1 MQYVDRNCVVLFDP
15 LTTITSRDAP
25 SWRPQTSA
33 RTAKVALE
41 TAAMAAA
48 GLFYLLVEDN
58 RTSSLAGSTPPWGRP
73 LRGLPA
79 DGDFHMTDWHAI
91 AHLQPSQCLP
101 TQEGWRN
108 PLPVAA

>member
-1 MQYVDRNCVVLFDP
+1 VAAANFS
-15 LTTITSRDAP
+15 SRH
-25 SWRPQTSA
+25 
-33 RTAKVALE
+33 AKVALE

-48 GLFYLLVEDN
+48 GFFYLLVEDN

-79 DGDFHMTDWHAI
+79 DGDFHMTDWHAT